1 MPIKCEGLG
10 GMIKVALCGV
20 GYWGRNL
27 LRVLSSNPGIQ
38 LAAIVDTRLEVRER
52 LAQSFPSAAIYE
64 DASSVILD
72 PNIDAMVIATPVSSH
87 YSLAKAGLDAGKHVM
102 IEKPMCGSSE
112 EAEDLVARAKA
123 YGLTLMVDH
132 TFLFHPAVRKLRDLV
147 ASGTL
152 GHISYFDSQRVNL
165 GLFQPD
171 VNVLWD
177 LAPHDLSIL
186 DYLFAAE
193 PVSVEASGYCHVNDK
208 SPDIAYITLHYE
220 NSMVAH
226 LNLSWMSPVKMR
238 RIALGGSKQ
247 MAVWDDLNRDEPVKI
262 YDSGITIHSNQDR
275 EINLPNY
282 RIGAVTSPRIS
293 GPEPLTEVVEHL
305 RRSILGQERCQTD
318 GDFGLRIVRTLERAQ
333 SALECSLQQV
343 ACSKR
348 NTFNI
353 IAAE

>member
-1 MPIKCEGLG
+1 
-10 GMIKVALCGV
+10 MIKVALCGV

-27 LRVLSSNPGIQ
+27 LRVLSNNPGIE
-38 LAAIVDTRLEVRER
+38 LTAIVDTRYEVREQ
-52 LAQSFPSAAIYE
+52 LAQSFPGVAIYE

-72 PNIDAMVIATPVSSH
+72 ASIDAMVVATPVSSH
-87 YSLAKAGLDAGKHVM
+87 YLLAKAALDSGKHVL

-123 YGLTLMVDH
+123 YELTLMVDH
-132 TFLFHPAVRKLRDLV
+132 TFLFHPAVRKLRELV
-147 ASGTL
+147 KSGAL
-152 GHISYFDSQRVNL
+152 GHVSYFDSQRVNL

-186 DYLFAAE
+186 DHLFAAE
-193 PVSVEASGYCHVNDK
+193 PISVEASGYCHVNEN
-208 SPDIAYITLHYE
+208 SPDIAYITLHYA

-238 RIALGGSKQ
+238 RIAVGGSKQ
-247 MAVWDDLNRDEPVKI
+247 MVVWDDLNRDEPLKI

-282 RIGAVTSPRIS
+282 RIGDVSSPRIA
-293 GPEPLTEVVEHL
+293 GPEPLTEVIEHF

-318 GDFGLRIVRTLERAQ
+318 GEFGLRIVRTLERAQ
-333 SALECSLQQV
+333 FALERSLQQV
-343 ACSKR
+343 AGSKR
-348 NTFNI
+348 GSFNI